1 MQNYWNIIVL
11 LASRKLLK
19 HFRANMPS
27 YEQIKINLSSS
38 FCSWMY
44 FWGYGALSKLELI
57 FIGAI
62 IGPVLPII

>member
-1 MQNYWNIIVL
+1 
-11 LASRKLLK
+11 
-19 HFRANMPS
+19 MPS

-62 IGPVLPII
+62 IGPVLPIIWFLAGWWGSLSFVTWS